1 MKSIA
6 PASSESL
13 ESEKITSRPDTGAI
27 RLVKTSQIFIVV
39 LGGIAFAYFA
49 RPVVLPLLLAWVAS
63 MTLKPPVSW
72 LRKFHFPNSLA
83 AGIVL
88 GFFLCVVGIG
98 AMWLGRPAVEWAKS
112 APEQVP
118 QLREKFKNI
127 VQPVM
132 RFSAAASS
140 VGNLDG
146 AQSSTNAPPPVAV
159 KDNHMVGA
167 MFTWTRSLVAG
178 IAEAI
183 VLAFLLLASGDSFM
197 QKMAHIIRDREKKKR
212 AVEISREIQHSISRY
227 LFTVSVINVGLG
239 CVVGMAFWLVGMPNA
254 AMWGGVAAILNF
266 LPFFGPT
273 MGMIV
278 VGLAGLMAFN
288 TVGGALLPV
297 GVYLLLHMVESYFVT
312 PFALGQRFSLSRVII
327 FVAFIFFAWLWGVF
341 GALLAVPLLVT
352 LKVICE
358 RVPALEPMSEILSP

>member
-1 MKSIA
+1 MKSFA
-6 PASSESL
+6 PALSESPEL
-13 ESEKITSRPDTGAI
+13 EKIPLPPNPVAARFSKAT
-27 RLVKTSQIFIVV
+27 QIFFVV
-39 LGGIAFAYFA
+39 LGSIAFAYFA
-49 RPVVLPLLLAWVAS
+49 RPVMLPLLLAWVAS

-72 LRKFHFPNSLA
+72 LRKCHFPNSLA
-83 AGIVL
+83 AGVVL
-88 GFFLCVVGIG
+88 GFFLCVVGFG
-98 AMWLGRPAVEWAKS
+98 TVWLGRPAVEWAKS

-118 QLREKFKNI
+118 QLREKFKTI
-127 VQPVM
+127 LQPVM

-140 VGNLDG
+140 VGDLDG
-146 AQSSTNAPPPVAV
+146 GKSSTNAPPVAV

-167 MFTWTRSLVAG
+167 MFIWTRSLVAG

-197 QKMAHIIRDREKKKR
+197 QKMAHIIPNRHDKKR
-212 AVEISREIQHSISRY
+212 AVEISREIQNSISRY
-227 LFTVSVINVGLG
+227 LFTVSIINAGLG
-239 CVVGMAFWLVGMPNA
+239 CAAGLGFWLVGMPNA

-278 VGLAGLMAFN
+278 VGLAGLLAFD
-288 TVGGALLPV
+288 TVGGALMPV
-297 GVYLLLHMVESYFVT
+297 AVYLLLHMVESYFVT

-327 FVAFIFFAWLWGVF
+327 FIAFIFFAWLWGVF

-358 RVPALEPMSEILSP
+358 RVSALEPVSEILSP